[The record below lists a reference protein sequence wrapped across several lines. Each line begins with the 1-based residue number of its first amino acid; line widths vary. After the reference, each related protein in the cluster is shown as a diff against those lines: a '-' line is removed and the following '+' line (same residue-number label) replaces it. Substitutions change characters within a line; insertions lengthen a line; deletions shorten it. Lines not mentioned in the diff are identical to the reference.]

1 MPSFYKV
8 IKGKEVKDTGEKLID
23 TVHDIVSDENQIS
36 EDYDNRS
43 VDSYALIGKSIMEKA
58 KRKKEEIIASAYED
72 AIVIEKDA
80 YEKAYKE
87 GYEKGYAESYEAHIE
102 KALKE
107 ADSILEEG
115 RNSAGEIVKS
125 AKENFESYLNEKR
138 DEILNLSYEIAKTIL
153 KREIVKED
161 GLDDIIL
168 KILKEH
174 RDNKSFII
182 RCEEGYV
189 DHIRENIVK
198 WKDESAFKGDI
209 FVIKDDSLG
218 EGNAVIE
225 KDNGS
230 ITVGIDIGLE
240 NIKKS
245 LY

>member
-8 IKGKEVKDTGEKLID
+8 IKEREVKDTGEKLID
-23 TVHDIVSDENQIS
+23 TVHDIGNNEKQIS
-36 EDYDNRS
+36 EGFDDNNL
-43 VDSYALIGKSIMEKA
+43 DSYEIIGKSIMEKA
-58 KRKKEEIIASAYED
+58 KKQREKILESAYED
-72 AIVIEKDA
+72 AIIIEKDA

-87 GYEKGYAESYEAHIE
+87 GYEKGYADSYEAHIE

-107 ADSILEEG
+107 ADSILEES
-115 RNSAGEIVKS
+115 RYKASETAKS
-125 AKENFESYLNEKR
+125 ARDNFESYLKEKK

-153 KREIVKED
+153 KKEIIKED
-161 GLDDIIL
+161 GLDNIIL
-168 KILKEH
+168 KALKEH
-174 RDNKSFII
+174 RDNKSFVI
-182 RCEEGYV
+182 RCEERYV
-189 DHIRENIVK
+189 NHIRENIVK
-198 WKDESAFKGDI
+198 WKDESALKGDI
-209 FVIKDDSLG
+209 FVIKDESLG